1 MTLLIPKLPSPK
13 EEDLSKGI
21 LETIDLD
28 SYRAEAQATM
38 SIVLEEKAT
47 YEVDPVPAG
56 AGGAKPEPELDLLSN
71 ILSSFHDLFG
81 NIPWKDE
88 DQVIKHITSIPEM
101 VSKDKDYQNAMKNS
115 DKQNAK
121 IESDKALNKA
131 IINLMTDNMEIFKQ
145 FNDNPSFKKWLSD
158 MVFALTYRK
167 TAG

>member
-1 MTLLIPKLPSPK
+1 
-13 EEDLSKGI
+13 
-21 LETIDLD
+21 
-28 SYRAEAQATM
+28 
-38 SIVLEEKAT
+38 
-47 YEVDPVPAG
+47 
-56 AGGAKPEPELDLLSN
+56 
-71 ILSSFHDLFG
+71 
-81 NIPWKDE
+81 
-88 DQVIKHITSIPEM
+88 M